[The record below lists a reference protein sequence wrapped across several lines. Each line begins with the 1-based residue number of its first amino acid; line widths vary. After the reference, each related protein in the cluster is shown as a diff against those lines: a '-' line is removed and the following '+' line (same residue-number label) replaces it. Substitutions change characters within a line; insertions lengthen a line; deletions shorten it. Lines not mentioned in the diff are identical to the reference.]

1 MARRYLGIRQEMQ
14 VMYPHNVPPRD
25 PLQSM
30 MSIGVKTCLN
40 VTKYLYADAHM
51 RLPIKCRL

>member
-1 MARRYLGIRQEMQ
+1 
-14 VMYPHNVPPRD
+14 
-25 PLQSM
+25 M

-40 VTKYLYADAHM
+40 ETTYLYADAHM